1 MSQGADMRRREFL
14 GVLSGAAAAWP
25 VATYAQE
32 ANRKYRLGFLIPA
45 PRQSP
50 AIAAFFDELRADGFA
65 EGQNLI
71 VSFGGFDVRNEQI
84 SEGVKSV
91 IASSPD
97 AIVVGPELY
106 ARALQAETKT
116 IPILSMSEDL
126 VGAGL
131 AASLAR
137 PGGNVTGISLLSPEL
152 DDKRQGLLMEA
163 VPGARRIATLVD
175 AGITPA
181 HHLDTLRAAANS
193 RGVELTFYPI
203 KKADEIGGALE
214 AAKTKGVE

>member
-1 MSQGADMRRREFL
+1 MPRLEHRGGHEATGFS
-14 GVLSGAAAAWP
+14 GVLGGAVGAAWP
-25 VATYAQE
+25 VAIYAQE
-32 ANRKYRLGFLIPA
+32 ADRKYRLGLLVPA

-50 AIAAFFDELRADGFA
+50 AIAAFFDELRANGFA

-84 SEGVKSV
+84 SEGVKAV

-97 AIVVGPELY
+97 AIVGGPELY

-131 AASLAR
+131 AASLCSPWGR
-137 PGGNVTGISLLSPEL
+137 RNRHQPSL
-152 DDKRQGLLMEA
+152 A
-163 VPGARRIATLVD
+163 
-175 AGITPA
+175 
-181 HHLDTLRAAANS
+181 
-193 RGVELTFYPI
+193 
-203 KKADEIGGALE
+203 
-214 AAKTKGVE
+214 

>member
-1 MSQGADMRRREFL
+1 M
-14 GVLSGAAAAWP
+14 
-25 VATYAQE
+25 ATYAQE

-45 PRQSP
+45 PRQS
-50 AIAAFFDELRADGFA
+50 AIAAFFDELRANGFA

-71 VSFGGFDVRNEQI
+71 VSFAGFDIRNEQI
-84 SEGVKSV
+84 SEGVKAV

-97 AIVVGPELY
+97 AIVGGPELY

-126 VGAGL
+126 VGSGL

-137 PGGNVTGISLLSPEL
+137 PGGNVTGMSLLSPEL
-152 DDKRQGLLMEA
+152 DNKRQGLLMEA

-175 AGITPA
+175 ANITPA
-181 HHLDTLRAAANS
+181 HHLDALRAAANS
-193 RGVELTFYPI
+193 RGVESTFYPI
-203 KKADEIGGALE
+203 KKADEIGDALE
-214 AAKTKGVE
+214 VPRGDVAHLGIDPVFVERAG